1 MKRKKKKTKRIA
13 NNYALLPETIELL
26 RELKEIVFND
36 VITAGQVIDLAI
48 RRYAQEKNVLGEIE

>member
-26 RELKEIVFND
+26 RELTEGIM
-36 VITAGQVIDLAI
+36 TAGQIIDLAV
-48 RRYAQEKNVLGEIE
+48 RHYAQEKNVLGEIE